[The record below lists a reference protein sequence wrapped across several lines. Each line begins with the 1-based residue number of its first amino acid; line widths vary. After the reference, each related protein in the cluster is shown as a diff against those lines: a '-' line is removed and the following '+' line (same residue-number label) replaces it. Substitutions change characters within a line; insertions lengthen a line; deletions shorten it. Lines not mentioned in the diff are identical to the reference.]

1 MIGNVVREI
10 SDQSGAF
17 VIACLCVCVFVF
29 ECMCRVY
36 VVCLRVCIYTQ
47 CVCVYVCVW
56 VGGGWVV
63 VFVFISFHSKGLH
76 LTEQNNKCNARDQ
89 VSDVLQRKYFRV
101 KNLCRHVINNHSRD
115 LQARNCAKEC
125 QSNREEQREVK
136 GTSDKFSRNQQ

>member
-1 MIGNVVREI
+1 M
-10 SDQSGAF
+10 
-17 VIACLCVCVFVF
+17 
-29 ECMCRVY
+29 
-36 VVCLRVCIYTQ
+36 
-47 CVCVYVCVW
+47 CVW

-76 LTEQNNKCNARDQ
+76 LTEQNDKCNARDQ

>member
-1 MIGNVVREI
+1 MIRAVHLLLHVCVCVYLCLSVCVVC
-10 SDQSGAF
+10 
-17 VIACLCVCVFVF
+17 VLCVCVCAYIHSVFV
-29 ECMCRVY
+29 CM
-36 VVCLRVCIYTQ
+36 
-47 CVCVYVCVW
+47 CVW

-101 KNLCRHVINNHSRD
+101 KNLCRHVISNHSRD